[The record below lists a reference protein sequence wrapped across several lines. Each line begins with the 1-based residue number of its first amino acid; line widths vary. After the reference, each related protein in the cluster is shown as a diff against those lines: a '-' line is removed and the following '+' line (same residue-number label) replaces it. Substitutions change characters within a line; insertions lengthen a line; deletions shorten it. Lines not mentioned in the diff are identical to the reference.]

1 MKRLIL
7 LSAALIMAS
16 SSAMAADEFL
26 YILSARAK
34 LLSEPSFSSQSL
46 DQISKG
52 QKVETISKTNNWFQ
66 VKYRNQVGWLSRLSV
81 SPHPPMKRV
90 SLLAKGDK
98 SLINQSRLRSSAVST
113 TAAVRGLRNDGRSRV
128 SHQSSTDYE
137 TLAKIE
143 SFHVKKQELN
153 QFLAGLD

>member
-1 MKRLIL
+1 MNKYIL
-7 LSAALIMAS
+7 LTAALLMVAGS
-16 SSAMAADEFL
+16 VSADDKYL

-34 LLSEPSFSSQSL
+34 LLSEPSFKSESL
-46 DQISKG
+46 DNISKG

-90 SLLAKGDK
+90 SLLAKAD
-98 SLINQSRLRSSAVST
+98 SSMVNQSRKRASAVST
-113 TAAVRGLRNDGRSRV
+113 TAAVRGLRGDGRSRV
-128 SHQSSTDYE
+128 SDQNATDYD

-143 SFHVKKQELN
+143 SMHIDNRELS
-153 QFLAGLD
+153 QFMAGLE

>member
-7 LSAALIMAS
+7 MASALIMAS
-16 SSAMAADEFL
+16 STAFAADEYL

-52 QKVETISKTNNWFQ
+52 QKVVNISKTNNWFK

-98 SLINQSRLRSSAVST
+98 SLVNQSRLRSSAVST

-128 SHQSSTDYE
+128 SDKSSTNYQA
-137 TLAKIE
+137 LAKME
-143 SFHVKKQELN
+143 AFHVKKNDLD
-153 QFLAGLD
+153 QFLAGLN